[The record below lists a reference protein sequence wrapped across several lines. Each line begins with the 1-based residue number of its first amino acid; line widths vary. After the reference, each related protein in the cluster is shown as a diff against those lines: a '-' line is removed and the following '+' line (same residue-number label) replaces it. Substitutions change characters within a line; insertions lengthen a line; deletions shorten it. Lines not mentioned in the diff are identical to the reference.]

1 MENYKNNKFTI
12 TPEEALIDGLSLISQ
27 KLNDFIDGK
36 RTNIQPVSELLLRLA
51 IPREKTSLN
60 SEDIFIAVEQITSLL
75 ESMEERRKSGLNW
88 WTN

>member
-27 KLNDFIDGK
+27 KLHDFIDGK
-36 RTNIQPVSELLLRLA
+36 RTNIQLVSELLLRLT
-51 IPREKTSLN
+51 IPREKTSVN

-75 ESMEERRKSGLNW
+75 ESMIERKNSGLN
-88 WTN
+88 